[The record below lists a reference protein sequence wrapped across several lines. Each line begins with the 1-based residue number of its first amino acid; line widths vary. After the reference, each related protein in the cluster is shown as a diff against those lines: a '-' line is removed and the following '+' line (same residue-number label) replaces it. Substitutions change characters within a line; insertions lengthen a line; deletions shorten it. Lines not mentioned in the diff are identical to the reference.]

1 MKKHLAAFA
10 LLLAVGFAPAGCNM
24 PNGDTS
30 KTGDGKA
37 RMTDSELETVILA
50 KLTRDTSLGGV
61 KLDVDADA
69 DRNEVTLSG
78 TVESQAQRT
87 RALEIARNAHA
98 GLVITD
104 KIVVKP
110 RELTRAEYNEE
121 RATADRTRARDRGD
135 TVGDS
140 LDDAWIHTKIVT
152 KLIGNPDTPQRKIN
166 VDVKN
171 NVVTLRGTVETADEK
186 AEAARVAKETEGVRQ
201 VNNQLRIAGGTKTA
215 SR

>member
-1 MKKHLAAFA
+1 MKKHLVTFAF
-10 LLLAVGFAPAGCNM
+10 LLAVSFAAAGCEM
-24 PNGDTS
+24 PNGNNPATS
-30 KTGDGKA
+30 KTTDGKA
-37 RMTDSELETVILA
+37 KMTDSELETAIQA
-50 KLTRDTSLGGV
+50 KLNSETALGGV

-69 DRNEVTLSG
+69 DTNQVTVSG

-87 RALEIARNAHA
+87 RALEVIRNAHA

-104 KIVVKP
+104 KIDVKP
-110 RELTRAEYNEE
+110 REISRAEYNEE
-121 RATADRTRARDRGD
+121 RATSDRTRARDRGD

-186 AEAARVAKETEGVRQ
+186 TEAARVAKETEGVKQ
-201 VNNQLRIAGGTKTA
+201 VNNQLRVAA
-215 SR
+215 RS